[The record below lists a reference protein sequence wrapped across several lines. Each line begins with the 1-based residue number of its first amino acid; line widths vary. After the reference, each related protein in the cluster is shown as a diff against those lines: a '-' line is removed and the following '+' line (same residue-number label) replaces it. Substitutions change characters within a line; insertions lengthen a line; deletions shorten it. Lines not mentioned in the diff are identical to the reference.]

1 MAEENRTIDINEATI
16 LGNILFDNTGNQ
28 MLTAVQHLSAEDFT
42 DPRNRAVYQA
52 MLEINSHGETPD
64 MALVVE
70 TLKNDKTFDSIGGLD
85 YLNDIANNTA
95 RIASI
100 DAYIKR
106 IKDKGLLKKF
116 LAKCKDVVDVA
127 QTQPIEDVSEYIGRA
142 ETEINE
148 IAKERSI
155 KEASRLAEVSPQLVE
170 KWVKQSKRFR
180 EEGIEPTGI
189 TGVKTGY
196 EPLDKLTRG
205 WNPGQLIVIG
215 ARPSVGKT
223 AFTLNLLYNVAKEK
237 KPVIFFS
244 LEMKAVSIEM
254 RLLELAS
261 DLTSDEINRMD
272 FAQNSTPDRLVV
284 NVKSKE
290 ESAKVS
296 KLQSGMNLLAEMPFY
311 IDENPG
317 TTVDDIAAKCRKLI
331 KGQNINAS
339 LVAID
344 YLGLIEPSKKSA
356 GDSRTNQVAEI
367 SRSLKKL
374 ANELEIPIIALSQL
388 SRDSAKRGTDHK
400 PILTDLRDSGALEQD
415 ADMVFFLY
423 RPDYFGDDKK
433 EDGGAPQPQEEEEHN
448 PISSVDLLIAKNREG
463 ALGEVKFV
471 FDKPHCHFAIRADDR
486 FNDEMPFGV

>member
-196 EPLDKLTRG
+196 EQLDKLTRG

-223 AFTLNLLYNVAKEK
+223 AFTLNLL
-237 KPVIFFS
+237 
-244 LEMKAVSIEM
+244 
-254 RLLELAS
+254 
-261 DLTSDEINRMD
+261 
-272 FAQNSTPDRLVV
+272 
-284 NVKSKE
+284 
-290 ESAKVS
+290 
-296 KLQSGMNLLAEMPFY
+296 
-311 IDENPG
+311 
-317 TTVDDIAAKCRKLI
+317 
-331 KGQNINAS
+331 
-339 LVAID
+339 
-344 YLGLIEPSKKSA
+344 
-356 GDSRTNQVAEI
+356 
-367 SRSLKKL
+367 
-374 ANELEIPIIALSQL
+374 
-388 SRDSAKRGTDHK
+388 
-400 PILTDLRDSGALEQD
+400 
-415 ADMVFFLY
+415 
-423 RPDYFGDDKK
+423 
-433 EDGGAPQPQEEEEHN
+433 
-448 PISSVDLLIAKNREG
+448 
-463 ALGEVKFV
+463 
-471 FDKPHCHFAIRADDR
+471 
-486 FNDEMPFGV
+486 